1 MHLSGKCRPRL
12 PAYLSELRQF
22 VRLMPL
28 LAAAAAY
35 VMLAPNIDFAPDLT
49 WHDGQRLAQ
58 LALLMLVG
66 CAVLLPATGRPV
78 WETWAL
84 LPRWS
89 RLVLGM
95 VLILGLVSGIVAPL
109 PRWALLEW
117 SSLVLL
123 GMLVFAVAASWRVSS
138 PMRDQILVGV
148 FFATGLAYGVKAV
161 TMYVAMLA
169 VGPEYGLGFK
179 TEELFTGFSNVRFF
193 SHVQTMLLP
202 FLVLPALWWGRTP
215 LRCTLLFSIPV
226 AWWMLAIASG
236 TRGSWVALLIGALL
250 AWWFG
255 GKSGSRWMRWQTGAL
270 LGGAATYLL
279 FVILVPDW
287 LARPASFMHRVDD
300 IISLR
305 GRDVLWE
312 LSADLIAQHPW
323 LGIGPMHFAKHLS
336 VLAAHP
342 HNAILQF
349 MAEWGVPAA
358 LGITVVWTAGGLA
371 FGLHVRRMA
380 SVVEPDRHS
389 MVLVALLAAI
399 TGASAQAMVD
409 GILVMPVSQIL
420 LALLSGWALGTYFSA
435 RAATPASGH
444 RSGLAFRGTVL
455 VAAVILTWSV
465 LPELGR
471 LEERMQAHLRLQP
484 EGPNPKLLPRFWI
497 QGWID

>member
-1 MHLSGKCRPRL
+1 MLSL
-12 PAYLSELRQF
+12 PAYLSELRRF
-22 VRLMPL
+22 ARLMPL
-28 LAAAAAY
+28 LAAAAVY
-35 VMLAPNIDFAPDLT
+35 VLLAPNVDFAPDLA

-66 CAVLLPATGRPV
+66 CAVLLLPATGRPV
-78 WETWAL
+78 WATWAL

-89 RLVLGM
+89 RFVLGM
-95 VLILGLVSGIVAPL
+95 VLLLGLISSIVAPL

-123 GMLVFAVAASWRVSS
+123 GMLAFAVAASWQVSS

-148 FFATGLAYGVKAV
+148 FFATALAYSVKAL
-161 TMYVAMLA
+161 TIYVAMLA

-179 TEELFTGFSNVRFF
+179 AEELFTGFSNVRFF

-215 LRCTLLFSIPV
+215 LRRTLLCIVPV
-226 AWWMLAIASG
+226 VWWMLAIASG

-250 AWWFG
+250 AWWLG
-255 GKSGSRWMRWQTGAL
+255 GKSGRRWMRWQTGAL
-270 LGGAATYLL
+270 LGGAAAYLL
-279 FVILVPDW
+279 FVIRVPDW
-287 LARPASFMHRVDD
+287 LARPASFMHRVED

-358 LGITVVWTAGGLA
+358 LGITVVWVAGGLIWS
-371 FGLHVRRMA
+371 LHVHQMA

-409 GILVMPVSQIL
+409 GVMVMPVSQTL
-420 LALLSGWALGTYFSA
+420 LALLCGWALGAYFSS
-435 RAATPASGH
+435 RAAAPAARRGT
-444 RSGLAFRGTVL
+444 GLAFRGAVL
-455 VAAVILTWSV
+455 VAAAVLMWSV
-465 LPELGR
+465 LPEIGG

-484 EGPNPKLLPRFWI
+484 EGPNPKLLPRYWI

>member
-1 MHLSGKCRPRL
+1 
-12 PAYLSELRQF
+12 
-22 VRLMPL
+22 
-28 LAAAAAY
+28 
-35 VMLAPNIDFAPDLT
+35 
-49 WHDGQRLAQ
+49 
-58 LALLMLVG
+58 
-66 CAVLLPATGRPV
+66 
-78 WETWAL
+78 
-84 LPRWS
+84 
-89 RLVLGM
+89 
-95 VLILGLVSGIVAPL
+95 
-109 PRWALLEW
+109 
-117 SSLVLL
+117 
-123 GMLVFAVAASWRVSS
+123 
-138 PMRDQILVGV
+138 
-148 FFATGLAYGVKAV
+148 
-161 TMYVAMLA
+161 
-169 VGPEYGLGFK
+169 
-179 TEELFTGFSNVRFF
+179 
-193 SHVQTMLLP
+193 
-202 FLVLPALWWGRTP
+202 
-215 LRCTLLFSIPV
+215 
-226 AWWMLAIASG
+226 
-236 TRGSWVALLIGALL
+236 
-250 AWWFG
+250 
-255 GKSGSRWMRWQTGAL
+255 
-270 LGGAATYLL
+270 
-279 FVILVPDW
+279 
-287 LARPASFMHRVDD
+287 
-300 IISLR
+300 
-305 GRDVLWE
+305 